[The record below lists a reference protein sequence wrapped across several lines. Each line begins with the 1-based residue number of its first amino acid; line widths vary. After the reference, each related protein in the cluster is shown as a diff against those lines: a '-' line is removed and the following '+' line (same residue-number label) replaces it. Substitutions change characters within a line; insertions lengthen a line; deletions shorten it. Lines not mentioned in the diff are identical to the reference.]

1 MIQTH
6 QGYLYLAE
14 CYDLTQ
20 PLLTHDFSSVHFDD
34 TIGIMDVFGGKG
46 NDTFKVG
53 QMFNSERNE
62 TYGVSTDDPIDWT
75 LTTKGFLSDGCSH
88 DVTINGGYGNDAFDV
103 LRNKCILD
111 LNGESGKS

>member
-1 MIQTH
+1 
-6 QGYLYLAE
+6 
-14 CYDLTQ
+14 
-20 PLLTHDFSSVHFDD
+20 
-34 TIGIMDVFGGKG
+34 MDVFGGKG

-88 DVTINGGYGNDAFDV
+88 PVTINGGYGNDIFDV
-103 LRNKCILD
+103 LRNTCILD
-111 LNGESGKS
+111 LNGESGKKLSL